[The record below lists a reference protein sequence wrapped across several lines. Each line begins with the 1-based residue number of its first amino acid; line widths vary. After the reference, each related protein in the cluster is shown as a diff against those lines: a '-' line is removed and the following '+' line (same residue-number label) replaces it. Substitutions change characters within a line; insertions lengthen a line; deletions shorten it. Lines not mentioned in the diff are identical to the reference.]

1 MGVSPSLSSS
11 SSSFLA
17 ASSSLVVRLASSSSS
32 VLHSFASSDVDPSI
46 SSGRTEGSTA
56 GAVGVGGVGTSST
69 CVGLDLAMDFLLLA
83 DDLVWLAELMFVLPV
98 FGVEEMF
105 VEVPAPPK
113 SLAAPDRSGL
123 VASPLNPPNA
133 KAGMAVGVMPPRPAN
148 IGAEAGRVGFP
159 LEDTDDRAAA
169 GDGVGGAAAAAEAE
183 AGDVADDEALL
194 LDFFLLFLPMIG
206 GWLRCMLVA
215 MVLWHALGPETNAN
229 NDNDRDLLAS
239 SRYLLFA
246 VCDQKSTPFNFWLS
260 PQEVLFFPKP
270 A

>member
-1 MGVSPSLSSS
+1 M
-11 SSSFLA
+11 
-17 ASSSLVVRLASSSSS
+17 
-32 VLHSFASSDVDPSI
+32 
-46 SSGRTEGSTA
+46 
-56 GAVGVGGVGTSST
+56 ST
-69 CVGLDLAMDFLLLA
+69 CVGLDLALAFLLLA
-83 DDLVWLAELMFVLPV
+83 DDLVRFAELMFVLPV

-215 MVLWHALGPETNAN
+215 MMLWHALDPATNAN

-239 SRYLLFA
+239 SRYLLFICRHA
-246 VCDQKSTPFNFWLS
+246 SATKNPPLSTS
-260 PQEVLFFPKP
+260 GCHHRRSCSFPSLP
-270 A
+270 D

>member
-1 MGVSPSLSSS
+1 M
-11 SSSFLA
+11 
-17 ASSSLVVRLASSSSS
+17 
-32 VLHSFASSDVDPSI
+32 
-46 SSGRTEGSTA
+46 
-56 GAVGVGGVGTSST
+56 GTSST
-69 CVGLDLAMDFLLLA
+69 CVGLDLAMDLLLLA

-105 VEVPAPPK
+105 VEVPDPPK

-123 VASPLNPPNA
+123 VASPLRPPNT

-148 IGAEAGRVGFP
+148 IGAAAGRVGFP

-206 GWLRCMLVA
+206 GRLRCMLVA
-215 MVLWHALGPETNAN
+215 MMLWHALGPATNAN
-229 NDNDRDLLAS
+229 NNDNEICLLHRVICRLRPKIHPFQLLVVTTGGLVLPQACLIDL
-239 SRYLLFA
+239 R
-246 VCDQKSTPFNFWLS
+246 
-260 PQEVLFFPKP
+260 P
-270 A
+270 AGRRGAAAAAAQ